1 MRACCVRPGAASP
14 DVAPRRSPVN
24 PASWAVVRGERGV
37 PVTRPEWFGDGEAW
51 WSPAVGEDVARH
63 VEPVGVD
70 DQARLHVR
78 CSSPARR
85 TQTRLLAAALTTRV
99 NELLAPRAKIAG
111 IVVQAVSGTVPQIIR
126 ERWADIVGEDLADR
140 VEPVMLGAQG
150 QELCTRAVSAQA
162 RGDAA
167 RRAPEILARIRE
179 VIGEG
184 CAITRWVPT
193 ALLPVVVLVTGS
205 PAVTDRRAVEDVLL
219 QTWHDAIEVCGTEHT
234 LILEHG
240 CESAV
245 DRFVS
250 EWVARLQLPDEAGL
264 VSVPVAADTA
274 RHYDRA
280 TVVRDQQ
287 LVARRP
293 DLCLSFV
300 TRTGEVLPLE
310 EQASAAGIPVQRVL
324 LP

>member
-1 MRACCVRPGAASP
+1 M
-14 DVAPRRSPVN
+14 
-24 PASWAVVRGERGV
+24 
-37 PVTRPEWFGDGEAW
+37 PVTQPEWLSDGEAW

-78 CSSPARR
+78 CSSPAWR
-85 TQTRLLAAALTTRV
+85 TQTRLLAAALTTSV

-111 IVVQAVSGTVPQIIR
+111 IVVQAVSGTVPQIVR
-126 ERWADIVGEDLADR
+126 ERWADIVGEDLADQ

-162 RGDAA
+162 RDDAA
-167 RRAPEILARIRE
+167 RRAPEILARIRD

-184 CAITRWVPT
+184 CAITRWPPSS
-193 ALLPVVVLVTGS
+193 LLPVVVLFTGS
-205 PAVTDRRAVEDVLL
+205 AAVTDRRAVEDVLL

-234 LILEHG
+234 LILKHG
-240 CESAV
+240 CESVV

-250 EWVARLQLPDEAGL
+250 EWVARLQMQDEARV
-264 VSVPVAADTA
+264 VSAPMAANTA
-274 RHYDRA
+274 RHYDQA
-280 TVVRDQQ
+280 TTVRDQQ
-287 LVARRP
+287 MVARRP
-293 DLCLSFV
+293 DLCLSIV
-300 TRTGEVLPLE
+300 TRTSEVLPLE

>member
-1 MRACCVRPGAASP
+1 M
-14 DVAPRRSPVN
+14 
-24 PASWAVVRGERGV
+24 